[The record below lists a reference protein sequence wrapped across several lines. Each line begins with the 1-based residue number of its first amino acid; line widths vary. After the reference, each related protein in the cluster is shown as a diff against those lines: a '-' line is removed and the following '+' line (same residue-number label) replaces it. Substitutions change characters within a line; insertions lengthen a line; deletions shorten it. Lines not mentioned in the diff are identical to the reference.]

1 MARALSVSQV
11 LAGKR
16 NIIGFDGV
24 WRQTFGDP
32 ELAGTW
38 IIWGQS
44 FNGKTS
50 FTLQLCKYLC
60 QFGKVLYNSLEE
72 GAGRSMQ
79 IALERCRMEEVT
91 RKFIILESEP
101 MQEFIERLRQKK
113 SPNIIVIDS
122 VQYADINYKEY
133 KELKRL
139 FPHKLIIFISH
150 AEGKLPEGR
159 LANKIRY
166 DAMCKIRIE
175 GYRAFINS
183 RFSENNDE
191 NNFITIWE
199 AGASRYW
206 GEKLKEDKQ

>member
-24 WRQTFGDP
+24 WQQTFGDP

-50 FTLQLCKYLC
+50 FTFQLCKYLC
-60 QFGKVLYNSLEE
+60 QFEKVLYNSLEE
-72 GAGRSMQ
+72 GAGRSIQ
-79 IALERCRMEEVT
+79 LALQRNKMEEVS

-101 MQEFIERLRQKK
+101 MSEFIERLKHKK

-122 VQYADINYKEY
+122 VQYADISYKEY

-139 FPHKLIIFISH
+139 FPRKLIIFISH

-175 GYRAFINS
+175 GFRAFVNS
-183 RFSENNDE
+183 RYSDNNTD
-191 NNFITIWE
+191 NNYITIYE
-199 AGASRYW
+199 EGASRYW
-206 GEKLKEDKQ
+206 GEKIKEDK